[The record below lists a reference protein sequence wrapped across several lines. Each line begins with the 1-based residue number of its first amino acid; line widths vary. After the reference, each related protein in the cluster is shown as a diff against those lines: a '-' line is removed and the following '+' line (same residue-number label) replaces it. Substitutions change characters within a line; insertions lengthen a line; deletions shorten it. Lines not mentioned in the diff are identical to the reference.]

1 MNYYYFKNS
10 FAALLALSAPEPP
23 PFVLLLLDDLPLDPF
38 FFEVSPAFSST
49 NFLASF
55 PIFSAI
61 RANHTPFPSGE
72 VDTRVSTPTG
82 IILTPTAKRAE
93 ALEGTPAYS

>member
-23 PFVLLLLDDLPLDPF
+23 PLVLLLLDDLPLDPF

-61 RANHTPFPSGE
+61 RANHTPFSIGGSRYLCFYP
-72 VDTRVSTPTG
+72 
-82 IILTPTAKRAE
+82 KRHCFE
-93 ALEGTPAYS
+93 PPRQRGPQP